1 MIRGTYSPTDVL
13 MQWLGLIQNCVDATT
28 AIAHHTFLRQR
39 SMKLPGT
46 AGIAPKMRLL
56 AMTKWRLL
64 IVIVV
69 DICRLAYRLV

>member
-13 MQWLGLIQNCVDATT
+13 MKWLGLIQNCVDATT
-28 AIAHHTFLRQR
+28 AITHHTFLRQR

-46 AGIAPKMRLL
+46 VGLALRMRLL
-56 AMTKWRLL
+56 AVTKWRLL

-69 DICRLAYRLV
+69 DVCRLA